1 MKVAEHIRKNP
12 AGAKDVEQEIR
23 LKMKTLPPMAAQS
36 RVEYEESDRFTGI
49 IDRSLK
55 GHAALLGDAR
65 LSHPAN
71 IGQKAHIVSQLQQ
84 NYGNAYV
91 QRVVGHIQAKSDEKL
106 LDEELPNDIEDMINA
121 EKGSGQLLE
130 PETRSEMEA
139 AFSHDFGT
147 VRVHTDATADK
158 LTEELGAKA
167 FTTDRDIF
175 FRQGTYDPGSKSG
188 KRLIGHELTHVVQQ
202 DKGRATGSST
212 TSREVTA
219 DTALETEAD
228 KAAVAVTKGK
238 NFRIEQA
245 VRWGRL
251 QGSWFGEV
259 WGWIRAR
266 VEGEAYI
273 EKKAK
278 ELHESLERAHTLT
291 SIAEGVAAESD
302 IKARLGRAR
311 DALNKVNEPLGRYL
325 NVKDKIRNVV
335 RVIDA
340 VKDFAA
346 ANPSKDAEQFARA
359 AGSLFAAVGELGQEL
374 PVAGVY
380 FKLLSEMGNFFVNMR
395 HMLDPGLRWRR
406 RPEAKYLP

>member
-1 MKVAEHIRKNP
+1 
-12 AGAKDVEQEIR
+12 
-23 LKMKTLPPMAAQS
+23 
-36 RVEYEESDRFTGI
+36 
-49 IDRSLK
+49 
-55 GHAALLGDAR
+55 
-65 LSHPAN
+65 
-71 IGQKAHIVSQLQQ
+71 
-84 NYGNAYV
+84 
-91 QRVVGHIQAKSDEKL
+91 
-106 LDEELPNDIEDMINA
+106 
-121 EKGSGQLLE
+121 
-130 PETRSEMEA
+130 
-139 AFSHDFGT
+139 
-147 VRVHTDATADK
+147 VHTDATADK
-158 LTEELGAKA
+158 LTGELGAKA

-259 WGWIRAR
+259 WGWIRAK
-266 VEGEAYI
+266 VGGEAYI

-325 NVKDKIRNVV
+325 NVKDKIRNVI